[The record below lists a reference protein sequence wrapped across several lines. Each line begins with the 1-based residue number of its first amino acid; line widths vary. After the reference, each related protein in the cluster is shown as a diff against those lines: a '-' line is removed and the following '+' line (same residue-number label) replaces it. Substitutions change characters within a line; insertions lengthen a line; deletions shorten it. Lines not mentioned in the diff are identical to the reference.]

1 MDNDYLSGVIWFN
14 IGAFAFGL
22 ILAISS
28 FNHFRKL
35 GRTRTGLYWA
45 IGCIATCLLFIN
57 AIIKI
62 VDTMDNHMKNQ
73 AFETLEETYQE
84 RGDHN
89 NESFK
94 NLEVVVIPEKGRG
107 SASYNIYAANFNKQ
121 YTYNGKIEISVKNRQ
136 EKKVF
141 THVTEAVTL
150 KPGEKKELKNTL
162 YDTTHYS
169 YSWRWLG
176 NFKKSE

>member
-1 MDNDYLSGVIWFN
+1 MGIELTVVNWFN

-22 ILAISS
+22 ILAITS
-28 FNHFRKL
+28 FVHYKKL
-35 GRTRTGLYWA
+35 GRTRTGVYWA

-57 AIIKI
+57 GIIKI
-62 VDTMDNHMKNQ
+62 VDIMDEHTKKQ
-73 AFETLEETYQE
+73 AFETLEETYHE

-107 SASYNIYAANFNKQ
+107 SAAYKIYAANFNKQ
-121 YTYNGKIEISVKNRQ
+121 YTYKGEIKITVKNRQ

-141 THVTEAVTL
+141 THVTETVTL

-162 YDTTHYS
+162 YDTTHYN

-176 NFKKSE
+176 KLKK

>member
-1 MDNDYLSGVIWFN
+1 MDNDYLSGVFWFN

-28 FNHFRKL
+28 FVHYKKL
-35 GRTRTGLYWA
+35 GRKRTGVYWA
-45 IGCIATCLLFIN
+45 IGCIATCLLVMN
-57 AIIKI
+57 GIIK
-62 VDTMDNHMKNQ
+62 VSDVMDEHMKKQ
-73 AFETLEETYQE
+73 AFETLEETYHE
-84 RGDHN
+84 RGDRN

-94 NLEVVVIPEKGRG
+94 NLEVVVNSEKGRW
-107 SASYNIYAANFNKQ
+107 STAYNIYAANFNKQ
-121 YTYNGKIEISVKNRQ
+121 YTYKGKIEITVKNRQ

-141 THVTEAVTL
+141 THVTETVTL
-150 KPGEKKELKNTL
+150 KPGEKKELKNTN

-176 NFKKSE
+176 KLKK